1 MWTLNTKDG
10 VKHVQIWRKNPAGRS
25 SPMHRGP
32 GMGMSKTKTR
42 KEASNWSRVSEGQG
56 ICVCVCVCVW
66 WGSGYPVRVD
76 K

>member
-10 VKHVQIWRKNPAGRS
+10 GKHVQIWRKNPAGRS

-42 KEASNWSRVSEGQG
+42 KEASKLEQSQRRPGNT
-56 ICVCVCVCVW
+56 CVCVCVCVC
-66 WGSGYPVRVD
+66 GGAVAIR
-76 K
+76 